1 MLIFDSFPSVLKA
14 ETFADHVR
22 MKHGLSANVYDSQEE
37 SNAVDPF
44 PFELVAPIVLIERTE
59 EKKEKEVVL
68 LVVAFDGKFAGT

>member
-22 MKHGLSANVYDSQEE
+22 MKHGLSANVYDSQEQ
-37 SNAVDPF
+37 SDDVDPF

-59 EKKEKEVVL
+59 DKKEKEVAL
-68 LVVAFDGKFAGT
+68 LVIAFDGKFAGT